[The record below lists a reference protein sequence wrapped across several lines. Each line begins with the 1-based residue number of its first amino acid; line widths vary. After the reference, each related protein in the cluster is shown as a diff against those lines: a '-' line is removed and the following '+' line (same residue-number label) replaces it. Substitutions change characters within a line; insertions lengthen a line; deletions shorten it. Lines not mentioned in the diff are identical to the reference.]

1 MMQSLPTVEQPS
13 VAISGSSARFPVR
26 RVYCVGRNY
35 ADHAKEMGASGRE
48 PPFFFFKPSDAL
60 FNVAAGTTQEWPY
73 PSMTQDLHHEVE
85 LVVAV
90 GRGGKNIAVSDAAKH
105 IWGYAVGL
113 DMTRRDLQA
122 AMKKEAKP
130 WCIGKGFDHG
140 APIGPLFP
148 IESTGEITAGPI
160 TLKVN
165 GEVRQQG
172 DIADL
177 IWSINEVI
185 AHVSNAWVLQAGD
198 LIYTGTPAGVGPVA
212 RGDVMTVEATRVG
225 GFALKVV

>member
-1 MMQSLPTVEQPS
+1 HNRAPIDDGLHDGFEL
-13 VAISGSSARFPVR
+13 
-26 RVYCVGRNY
+26 
-35 ADHAKEMGASGRE
+35 ADRPAPDLYLIAG
-48 PPFFFFKPSDAL
+48 L
-60 FNVAAGTTQEWPY
+60 VLAA
-73 PSMTQDLHHEVE
+73 
-85 LVVAV
+85 
-90 GRGGKNIAVSDAAKH
+90 
-105 IWGYAVGL
+105 
-113 DMTRRDLQA
+113 RRDLQA

>member
-1 MMQSLPTVEQPS
+1 MQSLPAVEQPS

-90 GRGGKNIAVSDAAKH
+90 GWGGKNIAVSDAAKH

>member
-1 MMQSLPTVEQPS
+1 MMQSLPAVEQPS

-140 APIGPLFP
+140 APIG
-148 IESTGEITAGPI
+148 
-160 TLKVN
+160 
-165 GEVRQQG
+165 
-172 DIADL
+172 
-177 IWSINEVI
+177 
-185 AHVSNAWVLQAGD
+185 
-198 LIYTGTPAGVGPVA
+198 
-212 RGDVMTVEATRVG
+212 
-225 GFALKVV
+225 

>member
-1 MMQSLPTVEQPS
+1 MMQSLPAVEQPS

-48 PPFFFFKPSDAL
+48 PPFLFFKPSDAL

>member
-1 MMQSLPTVEQPS
+1 MQSLPAVEQPS

-130 WCIGKGFDHG
+130 WCIGKGFDHW

>member
-1 MMQSLPTVEQPS
+1 MQSLPAVEQPS

-105 IWGYAVGL
+105 IWGYPVGL

-122 AMKKEAKP
+122 AMKKEATP